1 MPKKKK
7 DMKRKLLLTALLLA
21 FSSVTSTSNHLRGKV
36 SAVYNLLDR
45 VLGIENHPI
54 QLSIE
59 SLPSSK
65 LYFRLEDD
73 GDKNVVIT
81 ASTASELSA
90 GVGYYLR
97 HYCNMTLGWPQGGGS
112 RIVIPNEWPKIG
124 ATPLQKTRSV
134 PWSYFMNVCTH
145 SYSLVWYDQDD
156 WEVFIDWMSL
166 TGINVMLALTGQ
178 EQIQYETFQK
188 FGLEDNDIRS
198 WFNGPAF
205 LTWSRGQNEYG
216 SKICGPLPKSWMMD
230 QFNLQ
235 RSFILPRLRDLGIIG
250 QLPGFQGN
258 VPVQMK
264 DLHNDT
270 NMTEQ
275 GATAWMNSLDPL
287 YGEVADVYM
296 NTLIESFGTD
306 HWYQLDGYFN
316 GATAPWMSKQPTE
329 SHYTDSTSHDE
340 SWFLRGKAAY
350 EGLNRTDPQA
360 VWSFQGF
367 SFIGWSNEEQ
377 ARALRGFI
385 DAVPK
390 DHFVILD
397 MSYSGPGEWTKFNE
411 SSYWGTPFIWTALH
425 NFGGTDGIKGDLAR
439 LNQIPFSILPTTSIV
454 GLGGTPE
461 GINQNPAYY
470 EFLFEAAFRDGP
482 VQSLEKHMIQR
493 SLKRYGLDL
502 EPTYIED
509 KIAKDHVSKAWA
521 LLTRSLYSMDF
532 STQDNTGIA
541 HLHPR
546 GSGLFEDNRY
556 KPKAM
561 LCDVF
566 HAWEHLLLA
575 HQDGAFRDE
584 SNGEPFRY
592 DLINV
597 GREILAQLSTPAAMN
612 FSDSTKREVLD
623 QEELISTGMFYIE
636 LLNDTDALVS
646 TDTGFLLGPWLESAK
661 KWGVNNHND
670 CYSDILNDTNCQNF
684 YEWNARTQITTW
696 NPTPKDNPRVVGGP
710 VDYAAKHWSG
720 LISDYYVRRANI
732 LLGRALHD
740 EVAGNVL
747 NQTEVDRLFA
757 QHAYEW
763 TTSTN
768 KYPLSTAG
776 DAFTVSNVIYHKYKS
791 WFSSCD
797 AASIM

>member
-1 MPKKKK
+1 
-7 DMKRKLLLTALLLA
+7 
-21 FSSVTSTSNHLRGKV
+21 
-36 SAVYNLLDR
+36 
-45 VLGIENHPI
+45 
-54 QLSIE
+54 
-59 SLPSSK
+59 
-65 LYFRLEDD
+65 
-73 GDKNVVIT
+73 
-81 ASTASELSA
+81 
-90 GVGYYLR
+90 
-97 HYCNMTLGWPQGGGS
+97 
-112 RIVIPNEWPKIG
+112 
-124 ATPLQKTRSV
+124 
-134 PWSYFMNVCTH
+134 
-145 SYSLVWYDQDD
+145 
-156 WEVFIDWMSL
+156 
-166 TGINVMLALTGQ
+166 
-178 EQIQYETFQK
+178 
-188 FGLEDNDIRS
+188 
-198 WFNGPAF
+198 
-205 LTWSRGQNEYG
+205 
-216 SKICGPLPKSWMMD
+216 
-230 QFNLQ
+230 
-235 RSFILPRLRDLGIIG
+235 
-250 QLPGFQGN
+250 
-258 VPVQMK
+258 
-264 DLHNDT
+264 
-270 NMTEQ
+270 
-275 GATAWMNSLDPL
+275 
-287 YGEVADVYM
+287 
-296 NTLIESFGTD
+296 
-306 HWYQLDGYFN
+306 
-316 GATAPWMSKQPTE
+316 
-329 SHYTDSTSHDE
+329 
-340 SWFLRGKAAY
+340 
-350 EGLNRTDPQA
+350 
-360 VWSFQGF
+360 
-367 SFIGWSNEEQ
+367 
-377 ARALRGFI
+377 
-385 DAVPK
+385 
-390 DHFVILD
+390 

-493 SLKRYGLDL
+493 SLKRYGRDL

-509 KIAKDHVSKAWA
+509 KIAKDHVSRAWA

-546 GSGLFEDNRY
+546 GSALFEDNRY
-556 KPKAM
+556 KPKTM

-575 HQDGAFRDE
+575 NQDGAFHDE
-584 SNGEPFRY
+584 SNSEPFPY

-612 FSDSTKREVLD
+612 FSDSTKRKVLD

-661 KWGVNNHND
+661 KWGENNHND

-797 AASIM
+797 TASIM